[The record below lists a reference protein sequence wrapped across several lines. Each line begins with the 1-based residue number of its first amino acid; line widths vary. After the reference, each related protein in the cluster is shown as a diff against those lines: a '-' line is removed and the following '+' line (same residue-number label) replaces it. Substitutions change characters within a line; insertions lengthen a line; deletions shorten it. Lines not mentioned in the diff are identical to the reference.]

1 MKDDQGIQSLKIRYW
16 YIINKFGK
24 NLNTIFKIYH
34 THTYIYT
41 RRRKKLKFYQ
51 KFNILIKMSL

>member
-24 NLNTIFKIYH
+24 NLNRIFKIYH
-34 THTYIYT
+34 THTHIYILEEE
-41 RRRKKLKFYQ
+41 R
-51 KFNILIKMSL
+51 N